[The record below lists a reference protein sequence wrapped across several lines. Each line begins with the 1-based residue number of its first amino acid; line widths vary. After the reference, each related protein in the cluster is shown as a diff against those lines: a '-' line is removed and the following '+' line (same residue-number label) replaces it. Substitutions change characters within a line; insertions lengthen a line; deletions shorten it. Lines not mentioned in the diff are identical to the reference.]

1 VPLLLRLFDG
11 MRLRGKPS
19 EQVID
24 RLGDIR
30 MDAEDAAAGD
40 LYRTVEHRWPGAFQD
55 RVPIYPSQFDLLQRQ
70 HDGVHIAGQ
79 TGEFCVE
86 DDISQ

>member
-1 VPLLLRLFDG
+1 
-11 MRLRGKPS
+11 MRLGGKPP

-24 RLGDIR
+24 RLGDVR
-30 MDAEDAAAGD
+30 MDEEDAAAGD
-40 LYRTVEHRWPGAFQD
+40 LYRTVEYGWPGAFQD
-55 RVPIYPSQFDLLQRQ
+55 RVPIHPSQFDLLQRQ
-70 HDGVHIAGQ
+70 HDSVRVAGQ